1 MIAAYFWW
9 DSARRASLADE
20 QGQTSETDSAG
31 SSAGA
36 GNGGGGS
43 VSAAR
48 TRPDSEG
55 PDHSQT
61 GNQSPGTA
69 VNSPEGST
77 VTSSSNNA
85 ASTASNGQSG
95 DGEGEQGSNNSPAAS
110 TTCKK
115 GVGYNDAK
123 YTEKLDI
130 CWGYNWAS
138 SGEIKQGAMY
148 VPMLWEEKSLEGWS
162 DNAKKAIEAG
172 ATHILGFNEP
182 DLAEQAHMSPSK
194 AAELWKSEIESF
206 SSSAKLVSPAVTN
219 GVKAE
224 DGSPMGVPWLHEFIS
239 ACDGCTIDAVALHWY
254 DSAENTDYF
263 TAYLTEAQAK
273 LMKPIWL
280 TEFMGTGTPE
290 AQKKFLEFAVPWLED
305 QDWIERYAAFGCFKD
320 NEIANFIASDDGS
333 LNELGQAYSGAK

>member
-1 MIAAYFWW
+1 MPRSHQRLPWN
-9 DSARRASLADE
+9 DEELEEQPARDEGDETTDEDDTAST
-20 QGQTSETDSAG
+20 GSSSDSAG
-31 SSAGA
+31 SEDSKDDDAP
-36 GNGGGGS
+36 S
-43 VSAAR
+43 KAR
-48 TRPDSEG
+48 TLANG
-55 PDHSQT
+55 
-61 GNQSPGTA
+61 QSIAPT
-69 VNSPEGST
+69 
-77 VTSSSNNA
+77 TSD
-85 ASTASNGQSG
+85 GQSG
-95 DGEGEQGSNNSPAAS
+95 DGEGEQGSNNAAAAS

-138 SGEIKQGAMY
+138 TGEIKQGAMY
-148 VPMLWEEKSLEGWS
+148 IPML
-162 DNAKKAIEAG
+162 
-172 ATHILGFNEP
+172 FNEP
-182 DLAEQAHMSPSK
+182 DLAEQAHMSPSE

-206 SSSAKLVSPAVTN
+206 SSFAKLVSPAVTN
-219 GVKAE
+219 GVKA
-224 DGSPMGVPWLHEFIS
+224 DNGSPMGVPWLQEFMS

-290 AQKKFLEFAVPWLED
+290 AQKKFLEFAVPWLDD

-320 NEIANFIASDDGS
+320 NEVANFIASDDGS
-333 LNELGQAYSGAK
+333 LNELGQAYSDAK